1 MSSVIDFLERVG
13 SDAQWRTASHD
24 EIELALAAAQIE
36 VPLREA
42 ILAKD
47 ASKLEALLGLT
58 PQLGMFV
65 PPDEEEE
72 GEEDE
77 EEDDSGENPQ
87 LKGIRDSLFRPSLQ
101 QS

>member
-24 EIELALAAAQIE
+24 EIELALAAAEIE

-47 ASKLEALLGLT
+47 PSKLEALLGQV
-58 PQLGMFV
+58 PQLGMMTL
-65 PPDEEEE
+65 PDEEEE

-77 EEDDSGENPQ
+77 EDDAGEKPQ
-87 LKGIRDSLFRPSLQ
+87 PKSIRDSLFRPSLQ